1 MFVKLEEVFGSS
13 INPINEAFHYTGEKE
28 FHKAFAKAT
37 GFKTHAGGYFGPA
50 IGSAHI
56 KINLYDCLNY
66 NKHLPRPGVYGDLE
80 IKRVTPMNE
89 YEQAEMD
96 IVYQGV
102 EMKLGIGCF
111 YPPRVAKAKNKQ
123 VIDLVLKQAGIKAD
137 YEIVI
142 KAYQPYIE
150 LSEENFNKLAK
161 IKVGDKIGDFL
172 VYDAGI
178 ENKKSVEQFYLI
190 MTSYKEQLAFFA
202 TKNPAINESTSLNE
216 SLNDKEFFEAFTKTT
231 HLEVGRNSKIGR
243 GRNGQVEIDDYT
255 AASIRYGWFKR
266 GNAYGDFE
274 ITSVTPVSQNEFD
287 MVARYGESI
296 YKLHLKSKGSQRVS
310 SNLAKDVVDQ
320 ILAVRSIINAS
331 GFNTVGDYLVIDVT
345 SKVYSELRKTKLGH
359 TFGKRFG
366 DIIVTEI
373 GKKPSNVS
381 DGNPFIMEVVTPE
394 GFAELVFRDADE
406 LEGMSEST
414 LNESVK
420 IFNDAAKLIAGYLN
434 IKFKPT
440 GTPDVFE
447 VSGRDRMKIEKL
459 QEGDI
464 LDNNMMVDGIVD
476 DNYTVNIELRKPGM
490 SRAIIVRFTDEPE
503 MFESTLFA
511 DLNSVDEKTLKDIV
525 KSTFKV
531 LGTKV
536 GRDVSVYDNCIE
548 VTTGL
553 ITTAKLEAGVVKM
566 GSYSGIKFVSYE
578 EGKSGKYDRLIVEY
592 NGELYPIAFQ
602 VYTGYADLR
611 FAKAGELLKDFS
623 KKYRIST
630 DNADV
635 NPYSKANTL
644 IQVSEAEFKKL
655 PSLVHRGDEIGDAV
669 VVGVGEDSGETRLFR
684 GKNFHVTIVTPKHQA
699 GFTFIPENY
708 VSGLREDEAGYMNE
722 SMVELNEV
730 TGLPKHK
737 TSVPSHML

>member
-1 MFVKLEEVFGSS
+1 MFVKLEEVFGSL
-13 INPINEAFHYTGEKE
+13 NEAFNYTGEKE

-80 IKRVTPMNE
+80 IKRVNPMNE
-89 YEQAEMD
+89 YYQAKLD

-102 EMKLGIGCF
+102 EMECGIGCF

-123 VIDLVLKQAGIKAD
+123 VIDLILKQAGVKAD

-142 KAYQPYIE
+142 KNYRPEIE
-150 LSEENFNKLAK
+150 LSEENFNKIAK

-172 VYDAGI
+172 VYDAGMADT
-178 ENKKSVEQFYLI
+178 KSVEQYYI
-190 MTSYKEQLAFFA
+190 VMTSYKEQFA
-202 TKNPAINESTSLNE
+202 MHVSKNSAIN
-216 SLNDKEFFEAFTKTT
+216 
-231 HLEVGRNSKIGR
+231 
-243 GRNGQVEIDDYT
+243 
-255 AASIRYGWFKR
+255 
-266 GNAYGDFE
+266 
-274 ITSVTPVSQNEFD
+274 
-287 MVARYGESI
+287 
-296 YKLHLKSKGSQRVS
+296 
-310 SNLAKDVVDQ
+310 
-320 ILAVRSIINAS
+320 
-331 GFNTVGDYLVIDVT
+331 
-345 SKVYSELRKTKLGH
+345 
-359 TFGKRFG
+359 
-366 DIIVTEI
+366 
-373 GKKPSNVS
+373 
-381 DGNPFIMEVVTPE
+381 
-394 GFAELVFRDADE
+394 
-406 LEGMSEST
+406 
-414 LNESVK
+414 
-420 IFNDAAKLIAGYLN
+420 
-434 IKFKPT
+434 
-440 GTPDVFE
+440 
-447 VSGRDRMKIEKL
+447 
-459 QEGDI
+459 
-464 LDNNMMVDGIVD
+464 
-476 DNYTVNIELRKPGM
+476 
-490 SRAIIVRFTDEPE
+490 
-503 MFESTLFA
+503 ESTLFA

-525 KSTFKV
+525 KNTFKV

-578 EGKSGKYDRLIVEY
+578 EGKSGNYDRLIVEY

-708 VSGLREDEAGYMNE
+708 VSGLREDEAGGMNE
-722 SMVELNEV
+722 STVELNEV

>member
-1 MFVKLEEVFGSS
+1 MFVKLEDVFGSL
-13 INPINEAFHYTGEKE
+13 NEAFHYTGEKE

-56 KINLYDCLNY
+56 KINLYDCLEY
-66 NKHLPRPGVYGDLE
+66 NKRLPRPGVYGDLE
-80 IKRVTPMNE
+80 IKSATPMSKH
-89 YEQAEMD
+89 EQAEMV
-96 IVYQGV
+96 IAYEGV
-102 EMKLGIGCF
+102 EINCKIDCF
-111 YPPRVAKAKNKQ
+111 YPPRVSKANTNK
-123 VIDLVLKQAGIKAD
+123 VIDLILKQAGVKAD
-137 YEIVI
+137 YEIVF
-142 KAYQPYIE
+142 KNHQPEIE
-150 LSEENFNKLAK
+150 LSEENFNKIAK

-172 VYDAGI
+172 VYDAGMADT
-178 ENKKSVEQFYLI
+178 KSVEQYYI
-190 MTSYKEQLAFFA
+190 VMTSYKEQFA
-202 TKNPAINESTSLNE
+202 MHVSKNSAINESTSLNE
-216 SLNDKEFFEAFTKTT
+216 S
-231 HLEVGRNSKIGR
+231 V
-243 GRNGQVEIDDYT
+243 
-255 AASIRYGWFKR
+255 
-266 GNAYGDFE
+266 
-274 ITSVTPVSQNEFD
+274 
-287 MVARYGESI
+287 
-296 YKLHLKSKGSQRVS
+296 
-310 SNLAKDVVDQ
+310 
-320 ILAVRSIINAS
+320 
-331 GFNTVGDYLVIDVT
+331 
-345 SKVYSELRKTKLGH
+345 KV
-359 TFGKRFG
+359 
-366 DIIVTEI
+366 
-373 GKKPSNVS
+373 
-381 DGNPFIMEVVTPE
+381 
-394 GFAELVFRDADE
+394 
-406 LEGMSEST
+406 
-414 LNESVK
+414 
-420 IFNDAAKLIAGYLN
+420 FNDAAKLIAGYLN

-525 KSTFKV
+525 KNTFKV

-578 EGKSGKYDRLIVEY
+578 EGKSGNYDRLIVEY

-708 VSGLREDEAGYMNE
+708 VSGLREDEAGDMNE
-722 SMVELNEV
+722 STVELNEV

-737 TSVPSHML
+737 TSVPSHLL

>member
-1 MFVKLEEVFGSS
+1 MFVKLEGVFGSVVS
-13 INPINEAFHYTGEKE
+13 LNESADEKK
-28 FHKAFAKAT
+28 FLKAFEKAT
-37 GFKTHAGGYFGPA
+37 GFKTHIGGRSYFGPS
-50 IGSAHI
+50 IGSAQVNV
-56 KINLYDCLNY
+56 NLYDCLNY

-80 IKRVTPMNE
+80 IKSATPMSKH
-89 YEQAEMD
+89 EQAEMV
-96 IVYQGV
+96 IAYEGV
-102 EMKLGIGCF
+102 EINCKIDCF
-111 YPPRVAKAKNKQ
+111 YPPRVSKANTNK
-123 VIDLVLKQAGIKAD
+123 VIDLILKQAGVKAD
-137 YEIVI
+137 YEIAF
-142 KAYQPYIE
+142 KNHQPEIE
-150 LSEENFNKLAK
+150 LSEENFNKISK
-161 IKVGDKIGDFL
+161 IRVGDKIGDFL
-172 VYDAGI
+172 VYDAGMVDT
-178 ENKKSVEQFYLI
+178 KSVEQYYI
-190 MTSYKEQLAFFA
+190 VMTTYKEQFA
-202 TKNPAINESTSLNE
+202 MHVSKNPAINESTSLNE
-216 SLNDKEFFEAFTKTT
+216 SLNNKEFFEAFTKTT
-231 HLEVGRNSKIGR
+231 RLEVGRNSKIGR

-274 ITSVTPVSQNEFD
+274 ITSVTPVNQNEFD
-287 MVARYGESI
+287 MVARYGEKI

-331 GFNTVGDYLVIDVT
+331 VFNTIGDYLVIDVT
-345 SKVYSELRKTKLGH
+345 SKVYSELRKTKPGH

-394 GFAELVFRDADE
+394 GFAELVFRNADE
-406 LEGMSEST
+406 LEGMS
-414 LNESVK
+414 
-420 IFNDAAKLIAGYLN
+420 
-434 IKFKPT
+434 
-440 GTPDVFE
+440 
-447 VSGRDRMKIEKL
+447 
-459 QEGDI
+459 
-464 LDNNMMVDGIVD
+464 
-476 DNYTVNIELRKPGM
+476 
-490 SRAIIVRFTDEPE
+490 
-503 MFESTLFA
+503 ESTLFA

-525 KSTFKV
+525 KNTFKV

-623 KKYRIST
+623 KKYHIST

-635 NPYSKANTL
+635 NPYSKSNTL

-708 VSGLREDEAGYMNE
+708 VSGLREDEAGDMNE
-722 SMVELNEV
+722 STVELNEV

-737 TSVPSHML
+737 TSVPSHLL

>member
-13 INPINEAFHYTGEKE
+13 INPINEAFNFTGEKE

-96 IVYQGV
+96 IVYQDV

-178 ENKKSVEQFYLI
+178 EDKKSVEQFYII

-216 SLNDKEFFEAFTKTT
+216 S
-231 HLEVGRNSKIGR
+231 V
-243 GRNGQVEIDDYT
+243 
-255 AASIRYGWFKR
+255 
-266 GNAYGDFE
+266 
-274 ITSVTPVSQNEFD
+274 
-287 MVARYGESI
+287 
-296 YKLHLKSKGSQRVS
+296 
-310 SNLAKDVVDQ
+310 
-320 ILAVRSIINAS
+320 
-331 GFNTVGDYLVIDVT
+331 
-345 SKVYSELRKTKLGH
+345 KV
-359 TFGKRFG
+359 
-366 DIIVTEI
+366 
-373 GKKPSNVS
+373 
-381 DGNPFIMEVVTPE
+381 
-394 GFAELVFRDADE
+394 
-406 LEGMSEST
+406 
-414 LNESVK
+414 
-420 IFNDAAKLIAGYLN
+420 FNDAAKLIAGYLN

-511 DLNSVDEKTLKDIV
+511 DLNSVDEKALKDIV

-553 ITTAKLEAGVVKM
+553 ITTAKLEAGVIKM

-611 FAKAGELLKDFS
+611 FANAGELLKDFS

-708 VSGLREDEAGYMNE
+708 VSGLREDKAGDMNE
-722 SMVELNEV
+722 STEVELNEV
-730 TGLPKHK
+730 TGLPKYK

>member
-1 MFVKLEEVFGSS
+1 MFVKLEEVFGSTKLDS
-13 INPINEAFHYTGEKE
+13 LNESADEKK
-28 FHKAFAKAT
+28 FLKAFAKAT

-56 KINLYDCLNY
+56 KINLYDCLEY
-66 NKHLPRPGVYGDLE
+66 NKRLPRPGVYGDLE

-102 EMKLGIGCF
+102 EMKCGIGCF

-178 ENKKSVEQFYLI
+178 EDKKSVEQFYLI
-190 MTSYKEQLAFFA
+190 MTSYKEQLAMFA

-216 SLNDKEFFEAFTKTT
+216 S
-231 HLEVGRNSKIGR
+231 
-243 GRNGQVEIDDYT
+243 
-255 AASIRYGWFKR
+255 
-266 GNAYGDFE
+266 
-274 ITSVTPVSQNEFD
+274 
-287 MVARYGESI
+287 
-296 YKLHLKSKGSQRVS
+296 
-310 SNLAKDVVDQ
+310 
-320 ILAVRSIINAS
+320 
-331 GFNTVGDYLVIDVT
+331 
-345 SKVYSELRKTKLGH
+345 
-359 TFGKRFG
+359 
-366 DIIVTEI
+366 
-373 GKKPSNVS
+373 
-381 DGNPFIMEVVTPE
+381 
-394 GFAELVFRDADE
+394 
-406 LEGMSEST
+406 
-414 LNESVK
+414 
-420 IFNDAAKLIAGYLN
+420 
-434 IKFKPT
+434 
-440 GTPDVFE
+440 
-447 VSGRDRMKIEKL
+447 
-459 QEGDI
+459 
-464 LDNNMMVDGIVD
+464 
-476 DNYTVNIELRKPGM
+476 
-490 SRAIIVRFTDEPE
+490 E

-511 DLNSVDEKTLKDIV
+511 DLNSVDEKTLKEIV

-536 GRDVSVYDNCIE
+536 GRDIRVYDNCIE

-578 EGKSGKYDRLIVEY
+578 EGKSGNYDRLIVEY

-708 VSGLREDEAGYMNE
+708 VSGLREDEAGDMNE
-722 SMVELNEV
+722 STVELNEV